1 MPPLPSNRLPAVA
14 APRHSATVGRSS
26 SLTRTLTLS
35 QAPALASYALLPLVS
50 RFAKSAGIEVQT

>member
-1 MPPLPSNRLPAVA
+1 MPPLPKSRTPAVA
-14 APRHSATVGRSS
+14 APRHSATVGRSPC
-26 SLTRTLTLS
+26 LNRTLTLA